1 MKKESNRR
9 HNTYF
14 VASAETAFLFCALF
28 LFFIPF
34 LSYAKSVTFPVT
46 GFETVSSDPVSITT
60 DWDESLFGK
69 NLPSVYCHGIARI
82 AAIFSEVAYV
92 DADSGTKDNELTRCY
107 EQLGF
112 ISSCIDYHYD
122 VNYNDSVWGN
132 DQTAFSIAC
141 KDIDSALGKKTLIF
155 VVIRGTPLNAN
166 EWCSNAN
173 LNNTTQTA
181 SLAHEGFFRAAEQV
195 RESLD
200 FFIKTHG
207 IDSASSFFLITG
219 HSRGASVANV
229 LGSCLVDD
237 DHFDPAKI
245 YTYTFASPNVTTDEQ
260 AGNSRYDGIWNIVNT
275 EDIVPTVPF
284 TSKNWQYRKYG
295 KTRALV
301 NSWNCDPDTYE
312 KTYLPTMNV
321 IYRQFLH
328 RDYSP
333 FKTGP
338 FIPVQ
343 LSRILGTINKNVD
356 SFYKGNFALHGRAE
370 KIFHRVFPDPVP
382 DSVSS
387 STNSSEAP
395 AETKHGNSGLFGTI
409 KNKVDD
415 HTDGLAQ
422 YSLDAF
428 VDMHSMEGYLSWII
442 TLNEDEVFST
452 EKSMQLVIKGNFSG
466 AVIDSNKTIIAQIF
480 DGQIKLSS
488 LKRPIAGW
496 QLLPNLCVIGIPGN
510 SDFSIIIYKDSILP
524 TPLSISAEIYNN
536 DGTLDRIC
544 PQKYV
549 APHKGLAYEFIEGA
563 SSVSQKAMTEKQLR
577 GRNTIKAI
585 RRGDLTEADPYKVQ
599 PEINID
605 TDANIEFGLHSGT
618 KVFYMSIL
626 GGQNITNIGK
636 ALVISPGIGTQQTLC
651 GPILLNSEAYFKFV
665 QSLTTVSEDE
675 DTGRFNLV
683 PSIRLLLTVKP
694 RHRVQFFAG
703 GVFDFHI
710 ENLNDTAF
718 ASELRPTNIKA
729 WHFSDSVEAFPSIQF
744 GLRF

>member
-1 MKKESNRR
+1 MKNETNGR
-9 HNTYF
+9 HRF
-14 VASAETAFLFCALF
+14 CFIASAETAFLFCAVLLF
-28 LFFIPF
+28 LVPCA
-34 LSYAKSVTFPVT
+34 SHAKSVTFPVT
-46 GFETVSSDPVSITT
+46 GFETVSPDPVAITT

-69 NLPSVYCHGIARI
+69 YLPSVYCHGIARI

-92 DADSGTKDNELTRCY
+92 DAESGTKDNELTSCY

-112 ISSCIDYHYD
+112 KNSGVDYHYD
-122 VNYNDSVWGN
+122 VNYNDPVWGN

-141 KDIDSALGKKTLIF
+141 KDIDSALGKRTLIF
-155 VVIRGTPLNAN
+155 VIIRGTPLNAN

-181 SLAHEGFFRAAEQV
+181 SINHEGFFRAAEQV
-195 RESLD
+195 RKSLD
-200 FFIKTHG
+200 LFIKIHG
-207 IDSASSFFLITG
+207 IEAKSSFFLITG

-237 DHFDPAKI
+237 DNFDSAKI
-245 YTYTFASPNVTTDEQ
+245 YTYTFASPNVTTDEH
-260 AGNSRYDGIWNIVNT
+260 AGDSRYDGIWNIVNA
-275 EDIVPTVPF
+275 EDIVPAVPF

-295 KTRALV
+295 KTRVLV

-312 KTYLPTMNV
+312 KVYLPAMNV
-321 IYRQFLH
+321 MYRQFLH

-343 LSRILGTINKNVD
+343 LSRILRTINKDVD
-356 SFYKGNFALHGRAE
+356 SFYTGSFALHGRAE

-382 DSVSS
+382 PSVP
-387 STNSSEAP
+387 E
-395 AETKHGNSGLFGTI
+395 ETKHGNSSLFGTI
-409 KNKVDD
+409 KTKVDD
-415 HTDGLAQ
+415 YTDGLAQ

-428 VDMHSMEGYLSWII
+428 VDMHSMEGYLSWLL

-452 EKSMQLVIKGNFSG
+452 VKSMQLVIKGNFSG
-466 AVIDSNKTIIAQIF
+466 AVIDSNKSVIAQIF
-480 DGQIKLSS
+480 DGQILLSS
-488 LKRPIAGW
+488 LRRPVAGW
-496 QLLPNLCVIGIPGN
+496 QLLPNRCVIGIPGN
-510 SDFSIIIYKDSILP
+510 EDFSVIIYKDSILP
-524 TPLSISAEIYNN
+524 TPLSLFSEVYNS
-536 DGTLDRIC
+536 DGTLDRTC
-544 PQKYV
+544 PQKYI

-563 SSVSQKAMTEKQLR
+563 SSVSQKTMTDKQLR
-577 GRNTIKAI
+577 GKDARKAI
-585 RRGDLTEADPYKVQ
+585 RRGNLTEADPYRVQ

-605 TDANIEFGLHSGT
+605 TDGNVEFGLHSGT

-636 ALVISPGIGTQQTLC
+636 ALVISPGIGTQYTLC

-665 QSLTTVSEDE
+665 QSLTTVSDDE
-675 DTGRFNLV
+675 DTGKFNLV

-718 ASELRPTNIKA
+718 ASELRPANIKA
-729 WHFSDSVEAFPSIQF
+729 WHFSDSAEAFPSIQF